1 MRTRLCDLLGIDVP
15 IIAAPFGP
23 WDSVELAAAV
33 CRAGGLG
40 SLGTAVRPV
49 PELRDQ
55 WRRLRAR
62 TDRPFAINHVT
73 RPFDEEAFAASLDAK
88 PAAISFHLGDPG
100 ELVARAHD
108 AGIRWIQQVM
118 DVDQAREAVRRGVD
132 VIVAQGGEAGGHSGF
147 VGTMALVPQVVDVA
161 GAIPV
166 VAAGGIADGRGLAAA
181 LALGAAGV
189 AMGTRFLASD
199 EMTIDPEWKRMIVRA
214 ASGDAVQADVLDLL
228 LPPYN
233 RPHYPAGVRV
243 LRTAVPRRV
252 VRPTGRARPARPELL
267 AQIVKEVVQGGGQQH
282 VPFAGQSAGLISDV
296 LPADRIVART
306 VHDAERVLARSP
318 RDPAADQPVSW

>member
-1 MRTRLCDLLGIDVP
+1 MRTPLCDVLGIDVP

-62 TDRPFAINHVT
+62 TDRPFAVNHVT
-73 RPFDEEAFAASLDAK
+73 RPFDEEAFTATIDAA

-118 DVDQAREAVRRGVD
+118 DVDQAREAVLRDV
-132 VIVAQGGEAGGHSGF
+132 VIVAQGGEAGGHGGF
-147 VGTMALVPQVVDVA
+147 VGTVALVPQVVDVA

-189 AMGTRFLASD
+189 AMGTRFLASE
-199 EMTIDPEWKRMIVRA
+199 EMSVDPEWKRMTVSVR
-214 ASGDAVQADVLDLL
+214 
-228 LPPYN
+228 
-233 RPHYPAGVRV
+233 
-243 LRTAVPRRV
+243 
-252 VRPTGRARPARPELL
+252 
-267 AQIVKEVVQGGGQQH
+267 
-282 VPFAGQSAGLISDV
+282 
-296 LPADRIVART
+296 
-306 VHDAERVLARSP
+306 
-318 RDPAADQPVSW
+318 

>member
-1 MRTRLCDLLGIDVP
+1 MRTRLCDVLGIDVP
-15 IIAAPFGP
+15 VIAAPFGP

-33 CRAGGLG
+33 CRAGALG

-49 PELRDQ
+49 PELREQ

-62 TDRPFAINHVT
+62 TDRPFAVNHVT
-73 RPFDEEAFAASLDAK
+73 RPFDEEAFAATLAAK

-118 DVDQAREAVRRGVD
+118 DVEQAREAVRRGVD
-132 VIVAQGGEAGGHSGF
+132 VIVAQGGEAGGHGGF
-147 VGTMALVPQVVDVA
+147 VGAMALVPQVVDVA

-181 LALGAAGV
+181 LALGATGV

-199 EMTIDPEWKRMIVRA
+199 EMSVDPEWKRMIVRA
-214 ASGDAVQADVLDLL
+214 ASTDAVRADGIDLL

-233 RPHYPAGVRV
+233 RPHYPARVRV
-243 LRTAVPRRV
+243 LRTPFLDEWAGRPDELARHARELGTRIVEE
-252 VRPTGRARPARPELL
+252 VR
-267 AQIVKEVVQGGGQQH
+267 QGGGQRH
-282 VPFAGQSAGLISDV
+282 VPFAGQSAGLVTEV
-296 LPADRIVART
+296 LPAERIVERTVRDAERIVAS
-306 VHDAERVLARSP
+306 LAQ
-318 RDPAADQPVSW
+318 DQSVSWPT

>member
-1 MRTRLCDLLGIDVP
+1 MRTRLCDVLGIDVP
-15 IIAAPFGP
+15 VIAAPFGP

-33 CRAGGLG
+33 CRAGALG

-49 PELRDQ
+49 PELLEQ

-62 TDRPFAINHVT
+62 TDRPFAVNHVT
-73 RPFDEEAFAASLDAK
+73 RPFDEEAFAATLAAK

-108 AGIRWIQQVM
+108 AGIPWIQQVM
-118 DVDQAREAVRRGVD
+118 DVEQAREAVRRGVD

-147 VGTMALVPQVVDVA
+147 VGAMALVPQVVDVA

-166 VAAGGIADGRGLAAA
+166 VAAGGIADGRGRAAA
-181 LALGAAGV
+181 LTLGATGV

-199 EMTIDPEWKRMIVRA
+199 EMSVDPEWKRMIVRA
-214 ASGDAVQADVLDLL
+214 ASTDAVRAGVIDLL

-233 RPHYPAGVRV
+233 RPHNPAGVRV
-243 LRTAVPRRV
+243 LRTPFLDEWAGRPDELAPHARELGTRIVEE
-252 VRPTGRARPARPELL
+252 VR
-267 AQIVKEVVQGGGQQH
+267 QGGGQQH
-282 VPFAGQSAGLISDV
+282 VPFAGQSAGLVTEV
-296 LPADRIVART
+296 LPAERIVERT
-306 VHDAERVLARSP
+306 VRDAERILASL
-318 RDPAADQPVSW
+318 AQDQPVSWAT

>member
-1 MRTRLCDLLGIDVP
+1 MAGMRTRLCDVLGIDVP

-55 WRRLRAR
+55 WLRLRAR

-73 RPFDEEAFAASLDAK
+73 RPFDEEAFAATLEAR

-100 ELVARAHD
+100 ELVGRAHD

-118 DVDQAREAVRRGVD
+118 DVGQAREAVRRGVD

-199 EMTIDPEWKRMIVRA
+199 EMSVDPEWKRMIVRA
-214 ASGDAVQADVLDLL
+214 ASGDAVHSDMLDLL

-233 RPHYPAGVRV
+233 RPHYPARARV
-243 LRTAVPRRV
+243 LRTPFLDEWSG
-252 VRPTGRARPARPELL
+252 RPDELARHAPELA
-267 AQIVKEVVQGGGQQH
+267 AQIVKDVLQGGGQEH
-282 VPFAGQSAGLISDV
+282 VPFAGQSAGLISEV
-296 LPADRIVART
+296 LPADRIVAGT
-306 VHDAERVLARSP
+306 VHEAERILATLG
-318 RDPAADQPVSW
+318 

>member
-1 MRTRLCDLLGIDVP
+1 MRTALCDVLGIEAPV
-15 IIAAPFGP
+15 IAAPFGP

-55 WRRLRAR
+55 WRRLRDR

-73 RPFDEEAFAASLDAK
+73 RPFDEEAFAATLAAR

-118 DVDQAREAVRRGVD
+118 DVEQAREAVRREVD
-132 VIVAQGGEAGGHSGF
+132 VVVAQGGEAGGHSGF

-189 AMGTRFLASD
+189 AMGTRFLAAQ
-199 EMTIDPEWKRMIVRA
+199 EMSVDPEWKRMIVRA
-214 ASGDAVQADVLDLL
+214 RSGDAVQVEVLDLL

-233 RPHYPAGVRV
+233 RPHYPARARV
-243 LRTAVPRRV
+243 LRTPFLDEWSG
-252 VRPTGRARPARPELL
+252 RPDELARQAPEL
-267 AQIVKEVVQGGGQQH
+267 AARIVEEVRQGGGQEH
-282 VPFAGQSAGLISDV
+282 VPFAGQSAGLVAEV
-296 LPADRIVART
+296 LPAGRIVAGT
-306 VHDAERVLARSP
+306 VREAEHILA
-318 RDPAADQPVSW
+318 ALG